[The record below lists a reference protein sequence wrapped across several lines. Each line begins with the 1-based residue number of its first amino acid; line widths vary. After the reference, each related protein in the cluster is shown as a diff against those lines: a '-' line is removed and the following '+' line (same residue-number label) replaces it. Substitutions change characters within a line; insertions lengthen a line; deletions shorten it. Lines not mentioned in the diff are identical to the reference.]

1 MTENDDL
8 RAQTIRDLTRQLQQ
22 VERSRGHD
30 PRGKPARSWPTGIDP
45 LDRLLPEGGFLPGT
59 LTEWLTDGAGTGA
72 VTLALIAVR
81 RTLQEIGGAL
91 VVVDLQQEFHSGAA
105 AQLGIDLDQLI
116 LVRPAT
122 TQDALWTLEQALRS
136 AGAVISFGWIEQADN
151 RTLRRLQLAAEVGG
165 GLGMLIRPIA
175 ARRQPCWARLRLV
188 VRPLPAA
195 ESSSGRRLRIEL
207 LHNHGKQAI
216 QVELDDE
223 TGDVH
228 LVPPMV
234 PAARRQRA

>member
-1 MTENDDL
+1 MTENDDR

-22 VERSRGHD
+22 VERSRGRD
-30 PRGKPARSWPTGIDP
+30 PRGKPARPWPTGIDP

-72 VTLALIAVR
+72 VTLALLAVR

-91 VVVDLQQEFHSGAA
+91 VVVDLQQEFHSRAA
-105 AQLGIDLDQLI
+105 AQLGINLDQII

-122 TQDALWTLEQALRS
+122 ARDALWTLEQALRS
-136 AGAVISFGWIEQADN
+136 AGAVISFGWIEQANN

-175 ARRQPCWARLRLV
+175 ARRQPCWAQLRLV

-207 LHNHGKQAI
+207 LHNHGEQAI
-216 QVELDDE
+216 HVELDDE

-228 LVPPMV
+228 LVPPV
-234 PAARRQRA
+234 VSAARRQRA